1 MDISELSPDAVEAIF
16 YSANF
21 VRDLDIRLVGVGEGW
36 CETTLAVQ
44 DRLRQQH
51 GFVHGGVIAT
61 LADHTAGGAARSVS
75 GAGDVLTLEFKI
87 NFLRP
92 AAGSLLRCKAAVLR
106 AGKNAIVAEA
116 SVFMVAP
123 EKEEL
128 VARLTET
135 LFVIQ
140 PKNEGTQE

>member
-1 MDISELSPDAVEAIF
+1 MDISELSPEAVEGIF

-21 VRDLDIRLVGVGEGW
+21 VRDLDIRLVGVGQGW

-51 GFVHGGVIAT
+51 GFIHGGVIAT
-61 LADHTAGGAARSVS
+61 LADHTAGGAARSAS
-75 GAGDVLTLEFKI
+75 GTGDVITLEFKI

-92 AAGSLLRCKAAVLR
+92 AAGDLLRCKAMVLR
-106 AGKNAIVAEA
+106 AGKNSIVAEA
-116 SVFMVAP
+116 SVFMVAA

-128 VARLTET
+128 VAKLTET
-135 LFVIQ
+135 LSVIQ
-140 PKNEGTQE
+140 PKKPESQP